1 MNQRTLLKAQTE
13 KKLATFAEASQV
25 QIPRRGWIY
34 TIRKTIGMSLRQLG
48 ARMELTP
55 QSVRDYEERERQGAI
70 TIKSMTELGRQMNMK
85 FVYGYV
91 PIEGTLDDVIMKRAM
106 EKATEIVN
114 RTHQSMR
121 LEDQE
126 VSEARRQ
133 EAILQRAEE
142 IKRQM
147 PRYLWD

>member
-1 MNQRTLLKAQTE
+1 MNQRTLLKSQTE
-13 KKLATFAEASQV
+13 KKLATFAAASQV
-25 QIPRRGWIY
+25 QVPRRGWIY

-55 QSVRDYEERERQGAI
+55 QSVRDYEERERSGSI
-70 TIKSMTELGRQMNMK
+70 TIKSMTEIGRQMNMK

-91 PIEGTLDDVIMKRAM
+91 AIDGTLDDIIMRQSVL
-106 EKATEIVN
+106 KAEEIVD

-126 VSEARRQ
+126 VSATRRQ
-133 EAILQRAEE
+133 EAILERAQD